1 MALYIKY
8 PKHIT
13 ISLQWFA
20 TKPKDIAKIIHTLV
34 NKYSYQTKIFK

>member
-13 ISLQWFA
+13 ISLQWFT
-20 TKPKDIAKIIHTLV
+20 TKSKGIAKIIHALI